1 MDTLSQATIAE
12 FEQLTANF
20 CKKSLLHYIDEHHPD
35 GNFTLLPSLV
45 DEACTI
51 GIIAKANAS
60 APGYDYGVWGKQ
72 TIDSNDAIQSS
83 LIMLATLAKTCASF
97 AFLVHIQGI
106 AANILIRNNMETD
119 YHYPLLIL
127 YDGLFP
133 PYYSLLCN
141 PSRIPINYTMENNY
155 LIHTSMG
162 YGYNPQYAIVCI
174 PESTGWQCIYF
185 NNTDTI
191 LLQTIKTHGI
201 RGLTYRARFNSKITH
216 SMSADTHTIE
226 MLLTYFW
233 LGLAAIATGVAHSA
247 YQKAIEYTGERYQR
261 GGLIKNIESVQMLLG
276 NAKANI
282 EASKRALVT
291 FELGDSS
298 SVLKHAAQTRLTATT
313 LCSQAVTDCLQVF
326 GGYGYMEDFGI
337 EKKFRD
343 CNTLLS
349 IGGSPFFMKQYI
361 AQMEMEE

>member
-1 MDTLSQATIAE
+1 MSTLPQATTDE
-12 FEQLTANF
+12 FEQLTASF
-20 CKKSLLHYIDEHHPD
+20 CKKSLLHFIDEHHPD
-35 GNFTLLPSLV
+35 GNFTLLPSLI
-45 DEACTI
+45 DEACAI
-51 GIIAKANAS
+51 GIIAKANKS

-72 TIDSNDAIQSS
+72 TIDSKDAILSS

-106 AANILIRNNMETD
+106 TAHILIRNTIEND

-127 YDGLFP
+127 YNGFFP
-133 PYYSLLCN
+133 PYYSSLYN
-141 PSRIPINYTMENNY
+141 PSQIPINYTIENDFF
-155 LIHTSMG
+155 IHTSTG

-174 PESTGWQCIYF
+174 PQSSEWQYIYF
-185 NNTDTI
+185 NSTETI
-191 LLQTIKTHGI
+191 LFQPIKTHGI
-201 RGLTYRARFNSKITH
+201 RGLTYCARFNSKITH
-216 SMSADTHTIE
+216 SISSNIKTIE
-226 MLLTYFW
+226 LLLAYFW
-233 LGLAAIATGVAHSA
+233 LGLAAIATGIAQSA
-247 YQKAIEYTGERYQR
+247 YQKALEYAGERYQR
-261 GGLIKNIESVQMLLG
+261 GTLIKNIESVQMLLG

-282 EASKRALVT
+282 EVSKRALFT

-298 SVLKHAAQTRLTATT
+298 SLLKHAAQIKLTATT
-313 LCSQAVTDCLQVF
+313 LCSQAITDCLQVF

-343 CNTLLS
+343 CNTLLT